1 MKDDVKASNA
11 AAPSGRKHQIVNKL
25 RGVQPA
31 AFSTAKNEY
40 SLRE

>member
-25 RGVQPA
+25 RGVLPT
-31 AFSTAKNEY
+31 AFSTAKDKC